1 MFGAALISFGIWMM
15 IGAFFIPK
23 TTVEAVVMFVL
34 GLNICAPVVV
44 IYLAR
49 RRYTR
54 VTVKSR
60 SDLIAKAAEDQEKR
74 IEQPKGKPE
83 KEQ

>member
-1 MFGAALISFGIWMM
+1 MFNAAILGSGIWMM
-15 IGAFFIPK
+15 IGAFFYPK
-23 TTVEAVVMFVL
+23 TTVEAVVMFAI

-49 RRYTR
+49 QRSTR
-54 VTVKSR
+54 VTVRSR

-74 IEQPKGKPE
+74 IEQLKGKPE